1 MNFKHIISSSEQI
14 DAMAFYSKYNFNLY
28 SDFTFYLKDKDH
40 GDEIQQTDGRNI
52 YGAEVKYT
60 KNFLSKS
67 SLDWISGIGLR
78 NDDIGTLQLN
88 HVYHRDLLLDKM
100 ADVNGTETN
109 LHAYSGLVWKTGKW
123 TINPAVRVDHFIF
136 NMHDLLDPDNCLPDN
151 PKKQQESARN

>member
-1 MNFKHIISSSEQI
+1 
-14 DAMAFYSKYNFNLY
+14 
-28 SDFTFYLKDKDH
+28 
-40 GDEIQQTDGRNI
+40 
-52 YGAEVKYT
+52 
-60 KNFLSKS
+60 
-67 SLDWISGIGLR
+67 
-78 NDDIGTLQLN
+78 
-88 HVYHRDLLLDKM
+88 M

>member
-1 MNFKHIISSSEQI
+1 
-14 DAMAFYSKYNFNLY
+14 
-28 SDFTFYLKDKDH
+28 
-40 GDEIQQTDGRNI
+40 
-52 YGAEVKYT
+52 
-60 KNFLSKS
+60 
-67 SLDWISGIGLR
+67 LDWISGIGLR

-136 NMHDLLDPDNCLPDN
+136 NMHDLLDPDNLPSGQSKEATRVSPKLNFSYAQNDN
-151 PKKQQESARN
+151 VMWF